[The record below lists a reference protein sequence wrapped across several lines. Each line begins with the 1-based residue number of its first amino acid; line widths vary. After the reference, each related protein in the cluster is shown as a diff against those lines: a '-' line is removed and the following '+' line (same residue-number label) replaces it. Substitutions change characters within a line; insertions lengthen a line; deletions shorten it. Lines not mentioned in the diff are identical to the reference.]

1 MSSDAATIQPPV
13 QLESICQIALTVR
26 DLAQAKDF
34 YLNKLGMKLLFDAG
48 IMSFFQCGDIRF
60 MIGTAEQQVS
70 IDGTIVYFKVRDIHR
85 THAHLKEKGVV
96 FIQDPHLIAKMPG
109 HDLWLALMKDPN
121 ENVLGI
127 MSEVPRV

>member
-1 MSSDAATIQPPV
+1 
-13 QLESICQIALTVR
+13 
-26 DLAQAKDF
+26 
-34 YLNKLGMKLLFDAG
+34 
-48 IMSFFQCGDIRF
+48 MSFFQCGDIRF